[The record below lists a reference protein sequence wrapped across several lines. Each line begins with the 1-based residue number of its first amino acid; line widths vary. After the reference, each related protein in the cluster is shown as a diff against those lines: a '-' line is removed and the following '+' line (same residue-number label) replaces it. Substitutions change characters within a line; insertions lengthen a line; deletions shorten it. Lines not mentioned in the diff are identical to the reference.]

1 MYYMYFAQYK
11 YEIIMQFY
19 FFLISYLKFLI
30 DQPKTSFEARLEV
43 ANLTYEEAYE
53 DLENPITKALIK
65 RIEKAVRPTNLACFS

>member
-1 MYYMYFAQYK
+1 MK
-11 YEIIMQFY
+11 LLCNSY

-43 ANLTYEEAYE
+43 TNLTYEEAYE
-53 DLENPITKALIK
+53 DLQNPITKALIK